1 LNGLG
6 SEKTQLADILEEA
19 RSNQSRILKELE
31 EAKQQV
37 ERGER
42 KISEL
47 NANYVACEEALGAA
61 KDDVNKLSSV
71 LKSYKEDLDKK
82 SELNSLLDAE
92 VTRLENRLEELTAE
106 KSDITE
112 SLNLCKDH
120 LEKSSE
126 VNSIMATKVAKLE
139 AVVEDQVLELQA
151 AKLSEADV
159 ESSLAESV
167 KTNEELVQ
175 KLEGAKHEVQV
186 LTEKLRDECREKK
199 AKIESLNEA
208 TLLLNDFER
217 YVFLH
222 GLKRTSILIF
232 CSLYTHHCSHI
243 I

>member
-19 RSNQSRILKELE
+19 RSNQSRIVRELDS
-31 EAKQQV
+31 AKDQIEQ
-37 ERGER
+37 RDR

-47 NANYVACEEALGAA
+47 NANYVACEEALDAA
-61 KDDVNKLSSV
+61 KDDVNKLSSM

-92 VTRLENRLEELTAE
+92 ITRLEKRLEELTAE
-106 KSDITE
+106 KSDIVE

-120 LEKSSE
+120 LDKSSE
-126 VNSIMATKVAKLE
+126 VNSRMATKVAKLE
-139 AVVEDQVLELQA
+139 ATVEDQVLELQA

-167 KTNEELVQ
+167 KANEELVK
-175 KLEGAKHEVQV
+175 KLDGAKREVQM

-199 AKIESLNEA
+199 AKVESLNEA

-217 YVFLH
+217 YVFFACNEIDIN
-222 GLKRTSILIF
+222 TSAH
-232 CSLYTHHCSHI
+232 SI
-243 I
+243 ISSC